1 MLFPKWSK
9 SWRPRGRCG
18 NSADGIIP
26 ARKKYFGESLRNT
39 EKYCRSTLFCAGG
52 ALTRLTMAGGHSAHD
67 VSSKKSLSTPLSAKK
82 SHKRKRDLDG
92 SVVSTSTPTPTKK
105 PKKTQSPSSTPTL
118 LKESRKKKRKSE
130 SAASGAVQEESSQ
143 EESAVSPVSRKKA
156 SSSKNDSK
164 DKTKKKSKKANR
176 ESLRGNNDSSEEL
189 GDIEGPNSDEERNVE
204 KHVKSKDIDAMS
216 EEEDNAKPQKNK
228 YSGILSKFEKAVKAT
243 ESAKAKSGE
252 EDVENEST
260 GPITAE
266 PVIAQGLEPLPQ
278 PEAVP
283 EQDEK
288 PSYSSLPS
296 WLANPLRTSA
306 EEKTPFSSLGIE
318 ENVLRILESN
328 GYKEAFAVQSTVI
341 PLLLQGSKNHPGDIC
356 ISAATGSGKTLS
368 YVLPLVTALEQ
379 VPAPRLRGLIVVPTR
394 ELVKQARE
402 ACELC
407 AAGSGLRVA
416 SAVGNVAIKEEQ
428 RSLMRVDEVYG
439 PENFKLRQ
447 QDKLTDNDWLNFSL
461 QDYISDAGDQSESLP
476 GYIRKA
482 EPNVDI
488 LICTPGRLVDH
499 IRYTKGFTLK
509 HLEWLVIDEADRLL
523 NESFQEWVDVVMN
536 SLDARK
542 DAGTFGFSGKFLAN
556 LGLPIQTKD
565 PRKVILSATM
575 TKDISK
581 LNSLRL
587 SNPKLVIVGSAEQ
600 ATSQEDESG
609 IYDRIGDQY
618 TLPPRLKEY
627 SLSVGDGS
635 QKPLYL
641 LRLLLTHIKVNVNKS
656 TKRALTKTSVSDDS
670 SSEDSTSEE
679 SSSEDSDSTS
689 DSESSDS
696 DTDSETSSS
705 DESSS
710 EDSESDASS
719 DDSSSSSDS
728 SESDDSSASED
739 KVSVDVKADKSRPRA
754 SVLIFTKSS
763 ESASRLSRLLALL
776 DPSLAKEIGTIIK
789 SNKSSASRKTLTAYR
804 QGKISI
810 IIATDRASRG
820 LDLQSL
826 THVVNYDVPTSITTY
841 VHRVGRTAR
850 AGREGSAWTLVA
862 HREGRWFTNEVIQT
876 SDNRITRS
884 TKVQKVAMKLDNMK
898 DLKSKYRQ
906 ALDALE
912 KEVKTGGTGKATRT
926 EK

>member
-105 PKKTQSPSSTPTL
+105 PKKTQSPSSTPTP

-189 GDIEGPNSDEERNVE
+189 GDIEEPNSDEERNVE
-204 KHVKSKDIDAMS
+204 KHVKPKDIDAMS

-243 ESAKAKSGE
+243 ESAKAKFGE

-609 IYDRIGDQY
+609 IHDRIGDQY

-710 EDSESDASS
+710 EGSESDASS

-739 KVSVDVKADKSRPRA
+739 EVSVDVKADKSRPRA

>member
-1 MLFPKWSK
+1 
-9 SWRPRGRCG
+9 
-18 NSADGIIP
+18 
-26 ARKKYFGESLRNT
+26 
-39 EKYCRSTLFCAGG
+39 
-52 ALTRLTMAGGHSAHD
+52 MAGDHSAHD
-67 VSSKKSLSTPLSAKK
+67 VSPKKRSSTPLSAKN

-92 SVVSTSTPTPTKK
+92 SVVTTSTPTKK
-105 PKKTQSPSSTPTL
+105 PKKTQSPSSTPTP

-130 SAASGAVQEESSQ
+130 SAVSGAVQEESSQ

-156 SSSKNDSK
+156 SSSKHDGK
-164 DKTKKKSKKANR
+164 DKPKKKSKKVKR
-176 ESLRGNNDSSEEL
+176 ESLRGNNDSSEESA
-189 GDIEGPNSDEERNVE
+189 DIGEPNSDEERNVK
-204 KHVKSKDIDAMS
+204 KHAKSKDIDAMS

-228 YSGILSKFEKAVKAT
+228 FSGILSKFEKAIKAT

-278 PEAVP
+278 PEAAP

-306 EEKTPFSSLGIE
+306 EERTPFSSLGIE

-341 PLLLQGSKNHPGDIC
+341 PLLLPGSKHHPGDIC

-428 RSLMRVDEVYG
+428 RSLMRVDEAYG

-542 DAGTFGFSGKFLAN
+542 GAETFGFSGKFLAN

-609 IYDRIGDQY
+609 IHDRIGDQY

-641 LRLLLTHIKVNVNKS
+641 LRLLLSHIKVDANKD
-656 TKRALTKTSVSDDS
+656 TKCALTNTSESDDS

-679 SSSEDSDSTS
+679 SSSEDSDSDSTS

-728 SESDDSSASED
+728 SDSDDSSASEGEP
-739 KVSVDVKADKSRPRA
+739 SVDVKADKIRSRA

-850 AGREGSAWTLVA
+850 ANREGSAWTLVA
-862 HREGRWFTNEVIQT
+862 HREGRWFTKEIIQT

-884 TKVQKVAMKLDNMK
+884 TKVQKVPMKLDNMK
-898 DLKSKYRQ
+898 DVKSRYRQ
-906 ALDALE
+906 ALAALE
-912 KEVKTGGTGKATRT
+912 QEVKTGGTGKASRT

>member
-1 MLFPKWSK
+1 
-9 SWRPRGRCG
+9 
-18 NSADGIIP
+18 
-26 ARKKYFGESLRNT
+26 
-39 EKYCRSTLFCAGG
+39 
-52 ALTRLTMAGGHSAHD
+52 MAGDHSAHD
-67 VSSKKSLSTPLSAKK
+67 VSSKKSSSTPLSAKK
-82 SHKRKRDLDG
+82 SHKRKRDPDG
-92 SVVSTSTPTPTKK
+92 AVVTTSTPTPTKK
-105 PKKTQSPSSTPTL
+105 PKKTQSPSSTPTP

-164 DKTKKKSKKANR
+164 DKTKKKSKKVKR
-176 ESLRGNNDSSEEL
+176 ESSRDNNDSSEDAA
-189 GDIEGPNSDEERNVE
+189 DIEEPNSDQERNVK
-204 KHVKSKDIDAMS
+204 KHVNSKDMDAMS

-228 YSGILSKFEKAVKAT
+228 YSGILSKFEKAVKAA

-252 EDVENEST
+252 EDGDNEST
-260 GPITAE
+260 GPVTAE

-278 PEAVP
+278 PEAAP

-306 EEKTPFSSLGIE
+306 EERTPFSSLGIE

-341 PLLLQGSKNHPGDIC
+341 PLLLQGSKNHPGDVC

-368 YVLPLVTALEQ
+368 YVLPMVTALEQ

-428 RSLMRVDEVYG
+428 RSLMRDDEVYG

-482 EPNVDI
+482 EPNVDV

-542 DAGTFGFSGKFLAN
+542 GAGTFGFSGKFLAN

-600 ATSQEDESG
+600 TTSQEDETG
-609 IYDRIGDQY
+609 IRDGAGDQY
-618 TLPPRLKEY
+618 TLPPRLKEC

-641 LRLLLTHIKVNVNKS
+641 LRLLLSHIKVDVNRNA
-656 TKRALTKTSVSDDS
+656 KRVLTNTSDSDDT
-670 SSEDSTSEE
+670 SSEGSASEE
-679 SSSEDSDSTS
+679 SSSEESDSDSTS
-689 DSESSDS
+689 DPESSDS

-710 EDSESDASS
+710 DESASDSSS

-728 SESDDSSASED
+728 SDSEDSSTSED
-739 KVSVDVKADKSRPRA
+739 ELSVDIKADNSRPRA
-754 SVLIFTKSS
+754 SVLVFTKSS
-763 ESASRLSRLLALL
+763 ESASRLARLLALL

-862 HREGRWFTNEVIQT
+862 HREGRWFTKEIIQT

-884 TKVQKVAMKLDNMK
+884 SKVQKVAMKLDNMK
-898 DLKSKYRQ
+898 DVKLRYRQ
-906 ALDALE
+906 ALDTLE
-912 KEVKTGGTGKATRT
+912 QEVKTGGTGKASRT

>member
-1 MLFPKWSK
+1 
-9 SWRPRGRCG
+9 
-18 NSADGIIP
+18 
-26 ARKKYFGESLRNT
+26 
-39 EKYCRSTLFCAGG
+39 
-52 ALTRLTMAGGHSAHD
+52 MAGDHSAHD
-67 VSSKKSLSTPLSAKK
+67 VSSKKSSSTPLSAKK
-82 SHKRKRDLDG
+82 SQKRKRDPDG
-92 SVVSTSTPTPTKK
+92 SVVPTSTPTPTKK
-105 PKKTQSPSSTPTL
+105 PKKTQSPSSTSTP

-130 SAASGAVQEESSQ
+130 SAASGAFQEESSQ

-156 SSSKNDSK
+156 STSKNDSK
-164 DKTKKKSKKANR
+164 DKTKKKSKKLKR
-176 ESLRGNNDSSEEL
+176 ESRDNHGSSEDAA
-189 GDIEGPNSDEERNVE
+189 DIEEPNSDQERTVE
-204 KHVKSKDIDAMS
+204 KHVDSKDIDAMS
-216 EEEDNAKPQKNK
+216 EDEDNAKPQKNK
-228 YSGILSKFEKAVKAT
+228 HSGILSKFEKAVKAT

-252 EDVENEST
+252 EDVDNEST
-260 GPITAE
+260 GPVTAE

-278 PEAVP
+278 PEAAP

-318 ENVLRILESN
+318 ENVLRILENN

-341 PLLLQGSKNHPGDIC
+341 PLLLQGSKNHPGDVC

-368 YVLPLVTALEQ
+368 YVLPMVTALEQ

-542 DAGTFGFSGKFLAN
+542 NAETFGFSGKFLAN

-587 SNPKLVIVGSAEQ
+587 SNPKLVTVGSAEQ
-600 ATSQEDESG
+600 ATSQEDETG
-609 IYDRIGDQY
+609 IHDRAGDQY
-618 TLPPRLKEY
+618 TLPPRLKES

-641 LRLLLTHIKVNVNKS
+641 LRLLLSHIKVDVNKN
-656 TKRALTKTSVSDDS
+656 TKRALINTSDTDDT
-670 SSEDSTSEE
+670 SSEGSSSEE
-679 SSSEDSDSTS
+679 SSSDESDSDSAS

-696 DTDSETSSS
+696 DTDTETSSS

-710 EDSESDASS
+710 EESGSDSSS
-719 DDSSSSSDS
+719 DDSSLSSDS
-728 SESDDSSASED
+728 SDSEDDSASED
-739 KVSVDVKADKSRPRA
+739 ELSVDVKADNSRPRA

-763 ESASRLSRLLALL
+763 ESASRLARLLALL

-862 HREGRWFTNEVIQT
+862 HREGRWFTKEIIQT

-884 TKVQKVAMKLDNMK
+884 SKVQKVTMKLDNMK
-898 DLKSKYRQ
+898 DVKSRYRQ
-906 ALDALE
+906 ALDTLE
-912 KEVKTGGTGKATRT
+912 KEVKTGGTGKASRT

>member
-1 MLFPKWSK
+1 
-9 SWRPRGRCG
+9 
-18 NSADGIIP
+18 
-26 ARKKYFGESLRNT
+26 
-39 EKYCRSTLFCAGG
+39 
-52 ALTRLTMAGGHSAHD
+52 MAGDHSAHD
-67 VSSKKSLSTPLSAKK
+67 VSSKKSSSTPLSAKK
-82 SHKRKRDLDG
+82 SQKRKRDPDG
-92 SVVSTSTPTPTKK
+92 SVVPTSTPTPTKK
-105 PKKTQSPSSTPTL
+105 PKKIQSPSSTPTP

-130 SAASGAVQEESSQ
+130 SAASGAFQEESSQ

-156 SSSKNDSK
+156 STSKNDSK
-164 DKTKKKSKKANR
+164 DKTKKKSKKLKR
-176 ESLRGNNDSSEEL
+176 ESRDNHGSSEDAA
-189 GDIEGPNSDEERNVE
+189 DIEEPNSDQERTVK
-204 KHVKSKDIDAMS
+204 KHVDSKDIDAMS
-216 EEEDNAKPQKNK
+216 EDEDNAKPQKNK

-243 ESAKAKSGE
+243 ESARAKSGE
-252 EDVENEST
+252 EDVDNEST
-260 GPITAE
+260 GPVTAE

-278 PEAVP
+278 PEAAP

-318 ENVLRILESN
+318 ENVLRILENN

-341 PLLLQGSKNHPGDIC
+341 PLLLQGSKNHPGDVC

-368 YVLPLVTALEQ
+368 YVLPMVTALEQ

-447 QDKLTDNDWLNFSL
+447 QDKLTDNDWLKFSL

-536 SLDARK
+536 SLDARRN
-542 DAGTFGFSGKFLAN
+542 AETFGFSGKFLAN

-600 ATSQEDESG
+600 ATSQEDETG
-609 IYDRIGDQY
+609 IHDRAGDQY
-618 TLPPRLKEY
+618 TLPPRLKEC

-641 LRLLLTHIKVNVNKS
+641 LRLLLSHIKVDVNKN
-656 TKRALTKTSVSDDS
+656 TKRALINTSDTDDT
-670 SSEDSTSEE
+670 SSEGSSSEE
-679 SSSEDSDSTS
+679 SSSDESDSDSAS

-696 DTDSETSSS
+696 DTDTDTSSS

-710 EDSESDASS
+710 EESGSDSSS

-728 SESDDSSASED
+728 SDSEDDSASEGEL
-739 KVSVDVKADKSRPRA
+739 SVDVKADNSRPRA

-763 ESASRLSRLLALL
+763 ESASRLARLLALL

-862 HREGRWFTNEVIQT
+862 HREGRWFTKEIIQT

-884 TKVQKVAMKLDNMK
+884 SKVQKVTMKLDNMK
-898 DLKSKYRQ
+898 DVKSRYRQ
-906 ALDALE
+906 ALDTLE
-912 KEVKTGGTGKATRT
+912 KEVKTGGTGKASRT

>member
-1 MLFPKWSK
+1 
-9 SWRPRGRCG
+9 
-18 NSADGIIP
+18 
-26 ARKKYFGESLRNT
+26 
-39 EKYCRSTLFCAGG
+39 
-52 ALTRLTMAGGHSAHD
+52 MAGDHSAHNA
-67 VSSKKSLSTPLSAKK
+67 SSKKNSSTPLSAKK
-82 SHKRKRDLDG
+82 SHKRKRDADG
-92 SVVSTSTPTPTKK
+92 SAVTTSTPTPTKK
-105 PKKTQSPSSTPTL
+105 PKKSQSPSSTPTKH
-118 LKESRKKKRKSE
+118 KESRKKKRKSE
-130 SAASGAVQEESSQ
+130 TIASGSAQEESAE
-143 EESAVSPVSRKKA
+143 EESAVSPVSRKTNP
-156 SSSKNDSK
+156 SSKDDSK
-164 DKTKKKSKKANR
+164 DKTKKKSKKAKR
-176 ESLRGNNDSSEEL
+176 ESSGGNNDLSEYAA
-189 GDIEGPNSDEERNVE
+189 DIEETDSHQGRTTKS
-204 KHVKSKDIDAMS
+204 HVAPKAIDNMP
-216 EEEDNAKPQKNK
+216 EEEGNSGPQKNK
-228 YSGILSKFEKAVKAT
+228 YSGLLSKFQKAVKAT
-243 ESAKAKSGE
+243 ESVKAKPREG
-252 EDVENEST
+252 DVDHEST
-260 GPITAE
+260 GPE

-283 EQDEK
+283 EKDEK
-288 PSYSSLPS
+288 PSYSSLPE

-306 EEKTPFSSLGIE
+306 EERTPFSSLGIE

-341 PLLLQGSKNHPGDIC
+341 PLLLQGSKSHPGDVC

-368 YVLPLVTALEQ
+368 YVLPLVTALDQ

-416 SAVGNVAIKEEQ
+416 SAVGNVAIKDEQ
-428 RSLMRVDEVYG
+428 RSLMRVDQVYG
-439 PENFKLRQ
+439 PENFRLRQ
-447 QDKLTDNDWLNFSL
+447 QDKLTDDDWMNFSL

-476 GYIRKA
+476 GYLRKA

-509 HLEWLVIDEADRLL
+509 YLEWLVIDEADRLL

-542 DAGTFGFSGKFLAN
+542 GAETFGFSGKFLAN

-575 TKDISK
+575 TRDISK

-600 ATSQEDESG
+600 VTGEEDANGALLDQSD
-609 IYDRIGDQY
+609 DRY

-627 SLSVGDGS
+627 SVSVADGS

-641 LRLLLTHIKVNVNKS
+641 LRLLLSHIKVDVNKN
-656 TKRALTKTSVSDDS
+656 TKPDLSNRSESDYT
-670 SSEDSTSEE
+670 SSEGSSSEE
-679 SSSEDSDSTS
+679 SSSDDSNSTSETDDSDS
-689 DSESSDS
+689 DSG
-696 DTDSETSSS
+696 SEMSSS

-710 EDSESDASS
+710 EDSDSDSS
-719 DDSSSSSDS
+719 SSSSSSDS
-728 SESDDSSASED
+728 EDASGSED
-739 KVSVDVKADKSRPRA
+739 ELPAGTKSEPSRPRA

-776 DPSLAKEIGTIIK
+776 EPALANEIGTIIK

-826 THVVNYDVPTSITTY
+826 THVVNYDIPTSITTY

-862 HREGRWFTNEVIQT
+862 HREGRWFMKEITHRP
-876 SDNRITRS
+876 DGRITRS
-884 TKVQKVAMKLDNMK
+884 TKVQKVPMKLNDMK
-898 DLKSKYRQ
+898 DAKSRYGQ

-912 KEVKTGGTGKATRT
+912 KEVKMGGGQRRF
-926 EK
+926 

>member
-1 MLFPKWSK
+1 
-9 SWRPRGRCG
+9 
-18 NSADGIIP
+18 
-26 ARKKYFGESLRNT
+26 
-39 EKYCRSTLFCAGG
+39 
-52 ALTRLTMAGGHSAHD
+52 MAGDHSAHD
-67 VSSKKSLSTPLSAKK
+67 VSPKKRSSTPLSAKN

-92 SVVSTSTPTPTKK
+92 SVVTTSTPTPTKK
-105 PKKTQSPSSTPTL
+105 PKKTQSPSSTPTPV
-118 LKESRKKKRKSE
+118 KESRKKKRKSE
-130 SAASGAVQEESSQ
+130 SAVSGAVQEESSQ

-156 SSSKNDSK
+156 SSSKHDGK
-164 DKTKKKSKKANR
+164 DKPKKKSKKVKR
-176 ESLRGNNDSSEEL
+176 ESLRGNNDSSEESA
-189 GDIEGPNSDEERNVE
+189 DIGEPNSDEEHNVK
-204 KHVKSKDIDAMS
+204 KHAKSKDIDAMS

-228 YSGILSKFEKAVKAT
+228 FSGILSKFEKAIKAT

-278 PEAVP
+278 PEAAP

-306 EEKTPFSSLGIE
+306 EERTPFSSLGIE

-341 PLLLQGSKNHPGDIC
+341 PLLLPGSKHHPGDIC

-428 RSLMRVDEVYG
+428 RSLMRVDETYG

-542 DAGTFGFSGKFLAN
+542 GAETFGFSGKFLAN

-609 IYDRIGDQY
+609 IHDRIGDQY

-641 LRLLLTHIKVNVNKS
+641 LRLLLSHIKVDANKD
-656 TKRALTKTSVSDDS
+656 TKCALTNTSESDDS

-679 SSSEDSDSTS
+679 SSSEDSDSDSTS

-728 SESDDSSASED
+728 SDSDDSSASEGEP
-739 KVSVDVKADKSRPRA
+739 SVDVKADKIRSRA

-850 AGREGSAWTLVA
+850 ANREGSAWTLVA
-862 HREGRWFTNEVIQT
+862 HREGRWFTKEIIQT

-884 TKVQKVAMKLDNMK
+884 TKVQKVPMKLDNMK
-898 DLKSKYRQ
+898 DVKSRYRQ

-912 KEVKTGGTGKATRT
+912 QEVKTGGTGKASRT

>member
-1 MLFPKWSK
+1 M
-9 SWRPRGRCG
+9 
-18 NSADGIIP
+18 ADP
-26 ARKKYFGESLRNT
+26 
-39 EKYCRSTLFCAGG
+39 
-52 ALTRLTMAGGHSAHD
+52 
-67 VSSKKSLSTPLSAKK
+67 
-82 SHKRKRDLDG
+82 DG
-92 SVVSTSTPTPTKK
+92 SVVPTSTPTPTKK
-105 PKKTQSPSSTPTL
+105 PKKIQSPSSTPTP

-130 SAASGAVQEESSQ
+130 SAASGAFQEESSQ

-156 SSSKNDSK
+156 STSKNDSK
-164 DKTKKKSKKANR
+164 DKTKKKSKKLKR
-176 ESLRGNNDSSEEL
+176 ESRDNHGSSEDAA
-189 GDIEGPNSDEERNVE
+189 DIEEPNSDQECTVK
-204 KHVKSKDIDAMS
+204 KHVDAKDIDAMS
-216 EEEDNAKPQKNK
+216 EDEDNAKPQKNK

-243 ESAKAKSGE
+243 ESARAKSGE
-252 EDVENEST
+252 EDVDNEST
-260 GPITAE
+260 GPVTAE

-278 PEAVP
+278 PEAAP

-318 ENVLRILESN
+318 ENVLRILENN

-341 PLLLQGSKNHPGDIC
+341 PLLLQGSKNHPGDVC

-368 YVLPLVTALEQ
+368 YVLPMVTALEQ

-542 DAGTFGFSGKFLAN
+542 NAETFGFSGKFLAN

-600 ATSQEDESG
+600 ATSQEDETG
-609 IYDRIGDQY
+609 IHDRAGDQY
-618 TLPPRLKEY
+618 TLPPRLKEC

-641 LRLLLTHIKVNVNKS
+641 LRLLLSHIKVDVNKN
-656 TKRALTKTSVSDDS
+656 TKRALINTSDTDDT
-670 SSEDSTSEE
+670 SSEGSSSEE
-679 SSSEDSDSTS
+679 SSSDESDSDSAS

-696 DTDSETSSS
+696 DTDTDTSSS

-710 EDSESDASS
+710 EESGSDSSS

-728 SESDDSSASED
+728 SDSEDDSASED
-739 KVSVDVKADKSRPRA
+739 ELSVDVKADNSRPRA

-763 ESASRLSRLLALL
+763 ESASRLARLLALL

-862 HREGRWFTNEVIQT
+862 HREGRWFTKEIIQT

-884 TKVQKVAMKLDNMK
+884 SKVQKVTMKLDNMK
-898 DLKSKYRQ
+898 DVKSRYRQ
-906 ALDALE
+906 ALDTLE
-912 KEVKTGGTGKATRT
+912 KEVKTGGTGKASRT